1 MSAIRRFM
9 VVLGFGAISALMVLG
24 LLGCN
29 GTMDTVFGSGSSS
42 VRVTAP
48 EDFLGYQAGAD
59 YKLTTYEKA
68 TEYLDLIASQ
78 TDRMV
83 MQTMGET
90 SMGKPHKLAIISS
103 SANMKDLE
111 RYRQIAEKLSLA
123 RGLSREEAVE
133 LAREGKTIAWIDAGL
148 HASECAPSEH
158 LIQLAYDL
166 VSDEDEFTRRI
177 RHDVITL
184 LAYANPDG
192 TTMVAEW
199 YMKNLGTEY
208 ENASMPWLYHLYTG
222 HDNNRDG
229 FNVTQKETQNM
240 TRVQNHEW
248 FPNVVYNHH
257 QTAPFPA
264 RIWVPP
270 YGEPTNPNKP
280 PLVTRWENL
289 IGSNMGKMFDES
301 GRTGA
306 ISRISFDGWYP
317 GYMSQACTM
326 HNTPGILTETALYRR
341 ATPHFYE
348 PNEIRGAF
356 SDLTKGAF
364 YPSPWS
370 GGWWRIGDA
379 VDYCLVASKAV
390 LDTCSRY
397 RQDMLFSK
405 YTIATDIIE
414 GYQSEKPYGWV
425 IPSQQADP
433 STAVRLMEKFLLHG
447 IEIYTADEPFTNN
460 GQTCAAG
467 SWVIPTSQP
476 FGMFVKTMMEKQ
488 NYPDLRQYTHLWQ
501 GLPRRVNV
509 DDKDPLRPY
518 DVGGWT
524 LPVQM
529 GVEFAELENPIN
541 FKTSLLNSAPLAPGI
556 VSGFGDGD
564 FIFSASDTNSFTF
577 VDEILK
583 AGGTVKRAIE
593 PFRTNVLQHPA
604 GTFIAM
610 NISAEEIKP
619 LAAQAHINIYRDLT
633 NAIEK
638 NIAPLRLGHFK
649 PWQGNMDE
657 GWMRW
662 VLEEYKIPC
671 QSVTPQQLREP
682 DLIDRFNV
690 LSFASM
696 NSNAII
702 NGNREGANRPEYVG
716 GIGKEG
722 VENLRQ
728 FALQGG
734 RLIFNE
740 GSCAFAVE
748 HFGLPIKNVM
758 PDAQADGF
766 YAAGSVV
773 KMNYDN
779 THPIGFGMPEHGA
792 AFIRSAQVFA
802 INQGDIPQNENITGP
817 IKVVGR
823 FPDEPILISG
833 YLEKDEL
840 MRNQPTVLEVPY
852 GKGKIILF
860 GFSFHNRAQTYA
872 DFKLFFNALYYPEM

>member
-1 MSAIRRFM
+1 M
-9 VVLGFGAISALMVLG
+9 
-24 LLGCN
+24 
-29 GTMDTVFGSGSSS
+29 
-42 VRVTAP
+42 
-48 EDFLGYQAGAD
+48 
-59 YKLTTYEKA
+59 
-68 TEYLDLIASQ
+68 
-78 TDRMV
+78 
-83 MQTMGET
+83 
-90 SMGKPHKLAIISS
+90 
-103 SANMKDLE
+103 
-111 RYRQIAEKLSLA
+111 
-123 RGLSREEAVE
+123 
-133 LAREGKTIAWIDAGL
+133 
-148 HASECAPSEH
+148 
-158 LIQLAYDL
+158 QLAYDL
-166 VSDEDEFTRRI
+166 VSDDDEFTRRI
-177 RHDVITL
+177 RSDVITL

-192 TTMVAEW
+192 TTMVADW
-199 YMKNLGTEY
+199 YMKNIGTEY
-208 ENASMPWLYHLYTG
+208 ENARMPWLYHLYTG

-229 FNVTQKETQNM
+229 FNVTQKETQNL
-240 TRVQNHEW
+240 TRVQNHQW

-257 QTAPFPA
+257 QTAPFPT

-270 YGEPTNPNKP
+270 FGEPTNPNKP
-280 PLVTRWENL
+280 PQVARWENL
-289 IGSNMGKMFDES
+289 IGSNMGKMFDET
-301 GRTGA
+301 GREGA

-326 HNTPGILTETALYRR
+326 HNTPGILTETALYRL

-356 SDLTKGAF
+356 SDFTKGAF
-364 YPSPWS
+364 YPSPWK
-370 GGWWRIGDA
+370 GGWWRLGDS

-414 GYQSEKPYGWV
+414 SFKTEKPYGWV
-425 IPSQQADP
+425 IPAKQGDP
-433 STAVRLMEKFLLHG
+433 STTARLMEKFLLHG
-447 IEIYTADEPFTNN
+447 IEIYAADEPFANN
-460 GQTCAAG
+460 GRTFPAG

-524 LPVQM
+524 LPIQM
-529 GVEFAELENPIN
+529 GVEFEELENPID
-541 FKTSLLNSAPLAPGI
+541 FKTSLLNSAPFASGNI
-556 VSGFGDGD
+556 SGFGNGD
-564 FIFSASDTNSFTF
+564 YIFSSSDTNSFMV
-577 VDEILK
+577 VDQILE
-583 AGGTVKRAIE
+583 AGGTITRAVA
-593 PFRTNVLQHPA
+593 PFRTDAIRYPA

-610 NISAEEIKP
+610 NIPEEKIKP
-619 LAAQAHINIYRDLT
+619 IAAEAHISIYRDLT
-633 NAIEK
+633 NAIK
-638 NIAPLRLGHFK
+638 RNIEPLRLGHFK

-657 GWMRW
+657 GWIRW
-662 VLEEYKIPC
+662 VIEEYNIPYS
-671 QSVTPQQLREP
+671 SVTPQELVLP
-682 DLIDRFNV
+682 DLNDRFNV

-702 NGNREGANRPEYVG
+702 TGNREGTNRPEYVG
-716 GIGKEG
+716 GIGEEG

-728 FALQGG
+728 FVRQGG

-740 GSCAFAVE
+740 GSCAFAIE
-748 HFGLPIKNVM
+748 QFELPIKNVM
-758 PDAQADGF
+758 PDAKAEGF

-779 THPIGFGMPEHGA
+779 SHPVGFGMPENGA
-792 AFIRSAQVFA
+792 AFIRSAQVFEIDQEA
-802 INQGDIPQNENITGP
+802 ASLNENINGE
-817 IKVVGR
+817 IKVVGH

-840 MRNQPTVLEVPY
+840 IRNKPTVLEVPY
-852 GKGKIILF
+852 GQGKIILF

-872 DFKLFFNALYYPEM
+872 AFKLFFNALYYPTM